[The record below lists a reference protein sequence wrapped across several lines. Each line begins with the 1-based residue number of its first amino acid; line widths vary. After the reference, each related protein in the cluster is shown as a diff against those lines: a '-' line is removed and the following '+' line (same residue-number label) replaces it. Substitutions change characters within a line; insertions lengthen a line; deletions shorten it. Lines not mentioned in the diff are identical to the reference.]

1 MALAAAVIAGCSKDP
16 APGGGGDKDEG
27 QGKTISVASIKLSR
41 TDIPLKQGET
51 FKITATPLPYD
62 AYNRDV
68 RWSSRNN
75 NVVTV
80 SASGSNDATCTVT
93 AARAGSSVVTVTS
106 KDGGN
111 VSAVFRVTVNA
122 APGFEFT
129 RGKRDSVRFYSHHSW
144 VYSAGSVPDSA
155 NTVML
160 YYYIPSG
167 GADLSSKRVQ
177 FVMHGTDRNAW
188 SYCDYWKS
196 DADKY
201 DLVILAPCFPKKP
214 YDNSRYQYGGVVD
227 VSGAFNSPENNT
239 YRMIESMF
247 DFFIERTGSTQTK
260 YNIWGHSAGG
270 QFCHRFAQFAYAPR
284 AEYIVAANPG
294 NYTFPDD
301 TKEYPY
307 GWLGKRGTYESQ
319 TGVSRADIYA
329 RKLILMLGT
338 KDVQRDDNLPKT
350 ENDDAQGEN
359 RYERGQNFFA
369 FCQEDASTRGITF
382 NWKRVDVPGVAH
394 KGGEMGKQ
402 AAALLYGPQ

>member
-1 MALAAAVIAGCSKDP
+1 MALAATLAAGCSKEP
-16 APGGGGDKDEG
+16 APSGDKEKEQEKATAVTG
-27 QGKTISVASIKLSR
+27 IKLSK
-41 TDIPLKQGET
+41 TDILLKQGET
-51 FKITATPLPYD
+51 FKITATALPYD
-62 AYNRDV
+62 ADNRDV
-68 RWSSRNN
+68 RWSSKNN
-75 NVVTV
+75 SVVSV

-93 AARAGSSVVTVTS
+93 AARAGSSVITVTS
-106 KDGGN
+106 KDGSN
-111 VSAVFRVTVNA
+111 VSALCRVTVNA
-122 APGFEFT
+122 AGFEFS

-144 VYSAGSVPDSA
+144 VYTSGNVPDSA
-155 NTVML
+155 NNVML

-167 GADLSSKRVQ
+167 GADLKNKRVQ
-177 FVMHGTDRNAW
+177 FVMHGTTRNAW
-188 SYCDYWKS
+188 DYCDYWKA

-214 YDNSRYQYGGVVD
+214 YDNNRYQYGSVVD
-227 VSGAFNSPENNT
+227 ASGAFNDPENNT
-239 YRMIESMF
+239 YRMIESIF
-247 DFFIERTGSTQTK
+247 DFFIGCTGSTQAK

-284 AEYIVAANPG
+284 VEYIVAANPG

-329 RKLILMLGT
+329 KKLILMLGT
-338 KDVQRDDNLPKT
+338 SDVQLDDNLPQT
-350 ENDDAQGEN
+350 ENDKAQGKN

-369 FCQEDASTRGITF
+369 FCQEDASRRSLTL

-394 KGGEMGKQ
+394 NGGEMGKK
-402 AAALLYGPQ
+402 AAALLYEPQ